1 MIQIFFYDVFHIKI
15 LMKIFLFQVLG
26 SDSEFHFTHR
36 ALPHARTRRSV
47 PHMRL
52 LKKDP
57 EVLFPLCS
65 KNYVC

>member
-1 MIQIFFYDVFHIKI
+1 MLF
-15 LMKIFLFQVLG
+15 FQVLG
-26 SDSEFHFTHR
+26 SDSEFHFAHR

-57 EVLFPLCS
+57 EVIFIYIYS
-65 KNYVC
+65 